1 MLVELILVNFFSYL
15 EDLFKKSDLT
25 LKIRI
30 ATEKKKNQ
38 ASVILRYM
46 RSDAYGPRRNLFS
59 MACSSQLLA
68 RAMSNGGN
76 PFLEGHGNLE
86 RTRKGSQGIEA
97 RSYEKKKKKS

>member
-1 MLVELILVNFFSYL
+1 M
-15 EDLFKKSDLT
+15 
-25 LKIRI
+25 
-30 ATEKKKNQ
+30 
-38 ASVILRYM
+38 ILRYM

-97 RSYEKKKKKS
+97 RSYEKKKKIIKEMCAISLGEYKLPRDLITIFE